1 MFKPLSNARI
11 DIEQWLSWVK
21 LVNHQK
27 TTKSFTRKK
36 KIKKIGVGLRG
47 DVCVFWFVVIR
58 CSLDFCFCLYSF
70 L

>member
-36 KIKKIGVGLRG
+36 NKNKLVWGWGVMYVCFGLLL
-47 DVCVFWFVVIR
+47 
-58 CSLDFCFCLYSF
+58 LDAV
-70 L
+70 